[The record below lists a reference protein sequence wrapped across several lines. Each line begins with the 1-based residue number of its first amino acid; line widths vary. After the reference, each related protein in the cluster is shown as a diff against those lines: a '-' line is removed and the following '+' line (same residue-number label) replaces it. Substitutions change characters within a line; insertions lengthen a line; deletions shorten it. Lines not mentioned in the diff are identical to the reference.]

1 MSQTASHG
9 SGSGQA
15 TIRNEL
21 LAALPPEALQQVP
34 PHLQRV
40 TWVIEQE
47 LHEVGAFLEHVYFPE
62 SGLVSL
68 TADTG
73 DNGLVEVGMTGR
85 EGMVGATA
93 LLNPDAV
100 AVHRALVQIGG
111 TALRIRSGKLREL
124 TEQVPV
130 LRDRCLRHLQFLM
143 VQTSQSAACNAR
155 HELPERLARWL
166 LMVRDRADG
175 DEVPM
180 TQEFLSYMLGV
191 RRAGVSV
198 VASALQAQGLIQQ
211 SRGRM
216 AILDRAG
223 LEKEACGCYRLIE
236 DSRRQIMGGLGHNC
250 TP

>member
-1 MSQTASHG
+1 MPSTPDPIQPAF
-9 SGSGQA
+9 
-15 TIRNEL
+15 RNEL
-21 LAALPPEALQQVP
+21 LAALPSDVAAQLRPL
-34 PHLQRV
+34 LRRV
-40 TWVIEQE
+40 SLAIEQV
-47 LHEVGAFLEHVYFPE
+47 LHEVGNPIDYVYFVE

-68 TADTG
+68 TAETG
-73 DNGLVEVGMTGR
+73 DNGFVEVGMTGR
-85 EGMVGATA
+85 EGLVGTAA

-111 TALRIRSGKLREL
+111 TALRMDAATLRGL
-124 TEQVPV
+124 VEQNPA
-130 LRDRCLRHLQFLM
+130 LRDRCLRYLQVVM
-143 VQTSQSAACNAR
+143 VQTSQAAACNAR
-155 HELPERLARWL
+155 HDLPERLARWL
-166 LMVRDRADG
+166 LMVRDRVDS

-223 LEKEACGCYRLIE
+223 LEQEACPCYRLIE
-236 DSRRQIMGGLGHNC
+236 DNRQRIMG
-250 TP
+250 